1 MRYNRLTRMWCLLAC
16 QIANPLNVDM
26 HIEFAQADAG
36 VGGETYAH
44 FDQPFTS
51 FVIPAKGTAN
61 SGKFGNVVLTKGALL
76 SLPIIPSGHLDV
88 FAAATVTCVFDS
100 LTKRMAELIPAHT
113 GFHRIGDG
121 GYTIPWLPLTQL
133 NVPTKY
139 DLAGLSLSD
148 IHQARTNPTT
158 KPPPAAGI
166 SNPQLAARTVGD
178 IASGGL

>member
-1 MRYNRLTRMWCLLAC
+1 MLTC
-16 QIANPLNVDM
+16 QIANPFGSDM

-36 VGGETYAH
+36 VGGEIYAH
-44 FDQPFTS
+44 FDQY
-51 FVIPAKGTAN
+51 FVRFAIPAKGTAN

-88 FAAATVTCVFDS
+88 FAAATVTCVSDS
-100 LTKRMAELIPAHT
+100 STPRWRILIPLHT

-148 IHQARTNPTT
+148 IHRALTTPTP
-158 KPPPAAGI
+158 KAPPAEGT
-166 SNPQLAARTVGD
+166 SNPQLAARMADEIT
-178 IASGGL
+178 SGGL